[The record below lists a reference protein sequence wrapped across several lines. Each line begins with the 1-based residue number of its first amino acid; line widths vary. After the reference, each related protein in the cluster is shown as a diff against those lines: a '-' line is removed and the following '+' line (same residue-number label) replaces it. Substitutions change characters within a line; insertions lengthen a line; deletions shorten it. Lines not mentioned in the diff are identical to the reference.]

1 MAFCSKCG
9 AQVEGNQRFCVKC
22 GNDLSAAATSAPAAT
37 AAPTVAPQ
45 AFAPAP
51 GPIPGAI
58 PGSVPVPGQFPPPG
72 AVPIMAMPQ
81 AQSKGKG
88 WLWGLIIVGAI
99 LYGLYYIGS
108 HNQPTAGQPG
118 ATPAQQPG
126 ATPAATPP
134 PSGAPQPG
142 TAVQP
147 GDPGPGGPNATLVQ
161 LQSFTGS
168 YRGYNGSVQIY
179 DGKWVNRS
187 NVTIVS
193 ATLECDQ
200 YAANDAVLAQNRT
213 TLNGPVQPGGTGTY
227 NPFLMGAALQYTKYV
242 NCGVVEVTPAQ

>member
-9 AQVEGNQRFCVKC
+9 AQAEANQRFCVKC
-22 GNDLSAAATSAPAAT
+22 GNDLSAAATSAPMAAASPAPAG
-37 AAPTVAPQ
+37 AAVHQP
-45 AFAPAP
+45 FAPAP
-51 GPIPGAI
+51 API
-58 PGSVPVPGQFPPPG
+58 PGSVPVPGQFLPPG

-88 WLWGLIIVGAI
+88 WLWGLIIVGAV

-227 NPFLMGAALQYTKYV
+227 NPFLMGDALQYTKYV
-242 NCGVVEVTPAQ
+242 NCGVVEVKPAQ

>member
-9 AQVEGNQRFCVKC
+9 AQVESNQRFCVKC
-22 GNDLSAAATSAPAAT
+22 GNDLSAAATSAPAAA
-37 AAPTVAPQ
+37 AAPAGATAPQ
-45 AFAPAP
+45 PFVPAP
-51 GPIPGAI
+51 GPIPGPI
-58 PGSVPVPGQFPPPG
+58 PVPGQYPAPG
-72 AVPIMAMPQ
+72 GVPIIAMPQ

-88 WLWGLIIVGAI
+88 WLWGLIIVGAV

-118 ATPAQQPG
+118 ATPTQQPG

-179 DGKWVNRS
+179 DGRWVNRS
-187 NVTIVS
+187 NATIQT
-193 ATLECDQ
+193 AILECDQ

-213 TLNGPVQPGGTGTY
+213 TLNGPVRPGGTGTY

-242 NCGVVEVTPAQ
+242 NCGVVAVTPAS

>member
-9 AQVEGNQRFCVKC
+9 AQSEANQRFCVKC
-22 GNDLSAAATSAPAAT
+22 GNDLSAGAPPAA
-37 AAPTVAPQ
+37 APQ
-45 AFAPAP
+45 AFAPGP
-51 GPIPGAI
+51 GQIPGAI
-58 PGSVPVPGQFPPPG
+58 PGPVPVPGQFPPPG
-72 AVPIMAMPQ
+72 AAPIIAMPP

-88 WLWGLIIVGAI
+88 WLWGLIIVGAV

-126 ATPAATPP
+126 ATPGQQPGATPATA

>member
-9 AQVEGNQRFCVKC
+9 AQSEANQRFCVKC
-22 GNDLSAAATSAPAAT
+22 GNDLSAAAPAPAAN
-37 AAPTVAPQ
+37 AAPQ
-45 AFAPAP
+45 AFAPGS
-51 GPIPGAI
+51 GPIP
-58 PGSVPVPGQFPPPG
+58 VQGQFPPPG

-88 WLWGLIIVGAI
+88 WLWGLIIVGAV

-126 ATPAATPP
+126 ATPAQQPGATPAAAP
-134 PSGAPQPG
+134 GVPQPG

-161 LQSFTGS
+161 LQSFTGQ
-168 YRGYNGSVQIY
+168 YRAYNGSVQIY
-179 DGKWVNRS
+179 DARWVNRS
-187 NVTIVS
+187 NATIQT
-193 ATLECDQ
+193 AILECDQ

-227 NPFLMGAALQYTKYV
+227 NPFLMGAALQYTNFV
-242 NCGVVEVTPAQ
+242 NCGVVAVTPSQ